1 MMMEAVML
9 HLGLVAF
16 GAVAIDMALGD
27 PRNRYHPTAW
37 AGGLMA
43 RMISSSAG
51 RGFWA
56 ERLGGMVAVA
66 APACAAVALLLP
78 LHYEAGHA
86 FLAALGWGGAAAA
99 AVGTSAVG
107 AAADPAQYVYAA
119 ALAAACCVLLKCTI
133 AVRGMQRH
141 AYAVVESLEG
151 GGGMAG
157 ARSSLSMIVKRKT
170 GSLDEEHVISGVLES
185 IGENTVDGATGS
197 LFYYGLFGLPGAF
210 AHRIVNTADSMAGYR
225 GEMLGRLGWFAAHTD
240 TVLNYVPAR
249 LTGIAMAGAS
259 AALGYDWRGALR
271 SMIRDGGST
280 ASRNSGYPMAALAG
294 ALNVRLEKE
303 GHYVLCGGGRAPST
317 RDVRRAVSLMKATV
331 LVFVAG
337 VVVPAGMAS
346 GVVAGMILGAGG
358 T

>member
-1 MMMEAVML
+1 
-9 HLGLVAF
+9 
-16 GAVAIDMALGD
+16 
-27 PRNRYHPTAW
+27 
-37 AGGLMA
+37 
-43 RMISSSAG
+43 
-51 RGFWA
+51 
-56 ERLGGMVAVA
+56 
-66 APACAAVALLLP
+66 
-78 LHYEAGHA
+78 
-86 FLAALGWGGAAAA
+86 
-99 AVGTSAVG
+99 
-107 AAADPAQYVYAA
+107 
-119 ALAAACCVLLKCTI
+119 
-133 AVRGMQRH
+133 MQRH

-151 GGGMAG
+151 GAGGG
-157 ARSSLSMIVKRKT
+157 VERARASLSMIVKRKT

-225 GEMLGRLGWFAAHTD
+225 GKMLGRLGWFAAHAD

-249 LTGIAMAGAS
+249 LTGIAMVGAS

-280 ASRNSGYPMAALAG
+280 ESRNSGYPMAALAG

-331 LVFVAG
+331 LVFAAG

-346 GVVAGMILGAGG
+346 GAVANVILGAGG

>member
-1 MMMEAVML
+1 MDYDVML
-9 HLGLVAF
+9 HLGLVVF

-37 AGGLMA
+37 VGGLMA
-43 RMISSSAG
+43 RMISFSAG

-56 ERLGGMVAVA
+56 QRLGGVAAVA

-78 LHYEAGHA
+78 LHYAVGHA
-86 FLAALGWGGAAAA
+86 LAALGWDAAAA
-99 AVGTSAVG
+99 AGTAT
-107 AAADPAQYVYAA
+107 DPAQYVYAA
-119 ALAAACCVLLKCTI
+119 VLVAACCVLLKCTI
-133 AVRGMQRH
+133 AVRGMQEH

-151 GGGMAG
+151 EGGVAG

-225 GEMLGRLGWFAAHTD
+225 GEMLGRLGWFAAHAD
-240 TVLNYVPAR
+240 TILNYVPAR
-249 LTGIAMAGAS
+249 LTGIAMVVAS
-259 AALGYDWRGALR
+259 AALGHDWRGALR
-271 SMIRDGGST
+271 SMVRDGGST

-303 GHYVLCGGGRAPST
+303 GHYVLCSGGRAPST
-317 RDVRRAVSLMKATV
+317 CDVRRAVSLMKATV
-331 LVFVAG
+331 LVFAAG
-337 VVVPAGMAS
+337 MVVPAGVAS
-346 GVVAGMILGAGG
+346 GAVAGMILGAGG
-358 T
+358 A

>member
-1 MMMEAVML
+1 MMMGDVVL
-9 HLGLVAF
+9 HLGLVVF
-16 GAVAIDMALGD
+16 GAVAVDMALGD

-43 RMISSSAG
+43 RMIPLSAG

-56 ERLGGMVAVA
+56 ERLGGAAAVA

-78 LHYEAGHA
+78 LYYAAGHA
-86 FLAALGWGGAAAA
+86 FADIGWG
-99 AVGTSAVG
+99 
-107 AAADPAQYVYAA
+107 AADPAQYVHAA
-119 ALAAACCVLLKCTI
+119 VLAIACCVLLKCTI

-151 GGGMAG
+151 EGGVAA
-157 ARSSLSMIVKRKT
+157 ARSNLSMIVKRKT

-225 GEMLGRLGWFAAHTD
+225 GEMLGRLGWFAAHAD
-240 TVLNYVPAR
+240 TILNYAPAR
-249 LTGIAMAGAS
+249 LTGIAMVAAA
-259 AALGYDWRGALR
+259 AALGCDWRGALR

-331 LVFVAG
+331 LVFAAG
-337 VVVPAGMAS
+337 VVVPVGMAS
-346 GVVAGMILGAGG
+346 GAVAGMVFGAGG

>member
-1 MMMEAVML
+1 MMEYVML
-9 HLGLVAF
+9 HLGLVVF

-43 RMISSSAG
+43 RMISFSAG

-56 ERLGGMVAVA
+56 QRLGGVAAVA
-66 APACAAVALLLP
+66 APACAAVVLLLP
-78 LHYEAGHA
+78 LHYAAGHA
-86 FLAALGWGGAAAA
+86 LAALGRGGAEVAA
-99 AVGTSAVG
+99 GTAT
-107 AAADPAQYVYAA
+107 DPAQYVYAA
-119 ALAAACCVLLKCTI
+119 VLVAACCVLLKCTI
-133 AVRGMQRH
+133 AVRGMQEH

-151 GGGMAG
+151 EGGVAG

-225 GEMLGRLGWFAAHTD
+225 GEMLGRLGWFAAHAD
-240 TVLNYVPAR
+240 TVLNYAPAR
-249 LTGIAMAGAS
+249 LTGIAMVVAS

-271 SMIRDGGST
+271 SMVRDGGST

-303 GHYVLCGGGRAPST
+303 GHYVLCSGGRAPST

-331 LVFVAG
+331 LVFAAG
-337 VVVPAGMAS
+337 VVVPAGAAS
-346 GVVAGMILGAGG
+346 GAVAGMMLGAGG
-358 T
+358 A

>member
-1 MMMEAVML
+1 MEYVVL
-9 HLGLVAF
+9 HLGLVVF

-37 AGGLMA
+37 VGGLMA
-43 RMISSSAG
+43 RMISFSAG

-56 ERLGGMVAVA
+56 QRLGGVAAVA

-78 LHYEAGHA
+78 LHYAAGHA
-86 FLAALGWGGAAAA
+86 FAALGWGGAAAVA
-99 AVGTSAVG
+99 AG
-107 AAADPAQYVYAA
+107 AAADPVQYVYAA
-119 ALAAACCVLLKCTI
+119 VLAAACCVLLKCTI
-133 AVRGMQRH
+133 AVRGMQEH

-151 GGGMAG
+151 EGGVAG

-225 GEMLGRLGWFAAHTD
+225 GEMLGRLGWFAAHAD

-249 LTGIAMAGAS
+249 LTGIAMVVAS

-271 SMIRDGGST
+271 SMVRDGGST

-303 GHYVLCGGGRAPST
+303 GHYVLCSGGRAPST

-331 LVFVAG
+331 LVFAAG
-337 VVVPAGMAS
+337 VVVPAGVAS
-346 GVVAGMILGAGG
+346 GAVAGMILGANGA
-358 T
+358 

>member
-1 MMMEAVML
+1 MEYVML
-9 HLGLVAF
+9 HLGLVVF
-16 GAVAIDMALGD
+16 GAVAIDVALGD
-27 PRNRYHPTAW
+27 PRSRYHPTAW
-37 AGGLMA
+37 AGGLIA

-51 RGFWA
+51 RGFWVQ
-56 ERLGGMVAVA
+56 RLGGVAAVA
-66 APACAAVALLLP
+66 APACVAVALLLP
-78 LHYEAGHA
+78 LHHAAGHA
-86 FLAALGWGGAAAA
+86 LGALGWGDGAATAAA
-99 AVGTSAVG
+99 AV
-107 AAADPAQYVYAA
+107 PAQYVHAA
-119 ALAAACCVLLKCTI
+119 ALVAACCVLLKCTI

-151 GGGMAG
+151 EGGVAG

-225 GEMLGRLGWFAAHTD
+225 GEMLGRLGWFAAHAD

-249 LTGIAMAGAS
+249 LTGVAMVAAS
-259 AALGYDWRGALR
+259 VPLGYDWRGALK

-303 GHYVLCGGGRAPST
+303 GHYVLCGGGRAPGT

-331 LVFVAG
+331 LVFAAG
-337 VVVPAGMAS
+337 VVVPAGAVAAAVF
-346 GVVAGMILGAGG
+346 GVVFGAAGA
-358 T
+358 

>member
-1 MMMEAVML
+1 MMDAVML
-9 HLGLVAF
+9 HLGLVVF
-16 GAVAIDMALGD
+16 GAVAVDVALGD

-43 RMISSSAG
+43 RMISFSAG

-56 ERLGGMVAVA
+56 ERFGGMAAVA
-66 APACAAVALLLP
+66 APACVAVVLLLP
-78 LHYEAGHA
+78 LHHAAGNA
-86 FLAALGWGGAAAA
+86 FLAVFDW
-99 AVGTSAVG
+99 G

-119 ALAAACCVLLKCTI
+119 VLAAACCILLKCTI
-133 AVRGMQRH
+133 AIRGMQRH

-151 GGGMAG
+151 EGGAGGGG
-157 ARSSLSMIVKRKT
+157 VERARASLSMIVKRKT

-210 AHRIVNTADSMAGYR
+210 AHRMVNTADSLAGYR
-225 GEMLGRLGWFAAHTD
+225 DKMLGRLGWFAAHAD
-240 TVLNYVPAR
+240 TALNYVPAR
-249 LTGIAMAGAS
+249 LTGISMVVAS

-280 ASRNSGYPMAALAG
+280 ESRNSGYPMAALAG

-331 LVFVAG
+331 LVFAAG

-346 GVVAGMILGAGG
+346 GAVANAMLGAGG